1 MLSERARRFL
11 DQCERTTAV
20 RTGDVERILRESGWP
35 IAPAWLEFHDRYAG
49 YVERIYRDAAVWGLV
64 HEDSFWFGPRRAEVD
79 EDEDDEAGLFI
90 YCAELHPAY
99 GYRLDTAGRFLAY
112 GQEAS
117 SFDVHVERLAVW
129 REFTADHRVHKI
141 VDQERLHDPEYRV
154 ELLARLAER
163 PILEASDSNFA
174 WYADEETLVAD
185 DIRRGYLCNV
195 LLRRS

>member
-11 DQCERTTAV
+11 NQCERDTAV
-20 RTGDVERILRESGWP
+20 PTADVERILRDGGWP
-35 IAPAWLEFHDRYAG
+35 AAPAWLEFHDRYAG

-79 EDEDDEAGLFI
+79 TDEDHEDDLFI

-99 GYRLDTAGRFLAY
+99 GYRLDPAGRFLAY

-129 REFTADHRVHKI
+129 REFTTDHQAHKI
-141 VDQERLHDPEYRV
+141 VDQERLRDPEYRA

-163 PILEASDSNFA
+163 PIPEASDSNCA
-174 WYADEETLVAD
+174 WYADEETLIAD
-185 DIRRGYLCNV
+185 DIRRGYLSTV
-195 LLRRS
+195 LQRRS

>member
-20 RTGDVERILRESGWP
+20 PTADAERILRAGDWP
-35 IAPAWLEFHDRYAG
+35 TAPAWLEFHDRYAG

-79 EDEDDEAGLFI
+79 QDEDEDGLFI

-99 GYRLDTAGRFLAY
+99 GYRLDTTGRFLAY

-129 REFTADHRVHKI
+129 REFTADHQTHKI
-141 VDQERLHDPEYRV
+141 VDQERRHDPEYRA
-154 ELLARLAER
+154 ELLARLGER
-163 PILEASDSNFA
+163 PVPEASDSNFT
-174 WYADEETLVAD
+174 WYADEETLIAD
-185 DIRRGYLCNV
+185 DIRRGYLSSV